1 MILQKNE
8 GNKMRRTIVIVVV
21 VLVLLAVGFFFLRQ
35 RQLAAQEPAFEILRE
50 AVVENGRITAT
61 VNATGSIEPEALV
74 TLTFRSTG
82 TIQQV
87 NVQRG
92 QSVRAGD
99 VLAALDT
106 EELQLSVQQ
115 AEDALRIQEL
125 TRQQRLNNELSP
137 ATMASSQADID
148 AAEAQLE
155 VAQAN
160 QAAAEAAVLQAQAQ
174 KSQLLAGA
182 TAGQVAA
189 AESQVA
195 TARLQYKNAED
206 AHNRTL
212 ECFTFTLPTGEK
224 EEKCPGLG
232 EPEEQTRA
240 NLENAFAA
248 LNAAEAQLAD
258 VTANP
263 RPADIQAADA
273 AIASAQANVLAA
285 QGNVAVAEAN
295 LARAQAALTR
305 MQEPPTEDE
314 LAILD
319 AQIASVQTNL
329 AIAQLRFDQS
339 MIVAP
344 IDGTIA
350 NVLINAGEQAS
361 PGAPAMTLVNEAAF
375 HINVNVDEIDID
387 QISVGQDVEVT
398 LDALQDTVLTGTIA
412 EISPTS
418 ASAGGVVTYLVTI
431 NIVADAGVTLRPG
444 MSANA
449 SIVVEEIDEVL
460 IVPNWAVR
468 LDRET
473 GNAYVLQKMADG
485 TTAETIVETGLRNE
499 QFSEVLNGLQAGD
512 VVVVTTERE
521 AFSFFGN

>member
-1 MILQKNE
+1 
-8 GNKMRRTIVIVVV
+8 MRRTIVIVVV
-21 VLVLLAVGFFFLRQ
+21 VVVLLAAGFFFVRQ

-50 AVVENGRITAT
+50 ATVENGRITAT

-87 NVQRG
+87 NVERG
-92 QSVRAGD
+92 QTVQAGD
-99 VLAALDT
+99 VLATLDT
-106 EELQLSVQQ
+106 EELQLGVQQ

-137 ATMASSQADID
+137 ATLASSQADID
-148 AAEAQLE
+148 AASAQLA

-160 QAAAEAAVLQAQAQ
+160 QAAAEAAVQQAQAQ
-174 KSQLLAGA
+174 KAQLVAGA
-182 TAGQVAA
+182 TEAAIAA
-189 AESQVA
+189 AEAQVA
-195 TARLQYKNAED
+195 SAEAQQKTAQITYDRV
-206 AHNRTL
+206 L
-212 ECFTFTLPTGEK
+212 ECFDYKVPGTDQKQEV
-224 EEKCPGLG
+224 CPGLG
-232 EPEEQTRA
+232 ATEEQARYNLNNA
-240 NLENAFAA
+240 NVALAA
-248 LNAAEAQLAD
+248 AQAQLAE
-258 VTANP
+258 TKAGP
-263 RPADIQAADA
+263 RPADIQAANA

-295 LARAQAALTR
+295 LSRAQAAFDR

-319 AQIASVQTNL
+319 AQIASAQTSL
-329 AIAQLRFDQS
+329 AVAQLRLDQS
-339 MIVAP
+339 IIVAP
-344 IDGTIA
+344 IDGTVA
-350 NVLINAGEQAS
+350 SVLINAGEQAS
-361 PGAPAMTLVNEAAF
+361 PGAPAITVVNEDAF

-387 QISVGQDVEVT
+387 QISVGQDVEVS

-431 NIVADAGVTLRPG
+431 NIVADEGVTLRPG

-449 SIVVEEIDEVL
+449 SIVVEEVDNVL
-460 IVPNWAVR
+460 IVPNWAIR

-485 TTAETIVETGLRNE
+485 TTSETIVETGLRNE
-499 QFSEVLNGLQAGD
+499 QFSEVLSGLQAGD
-512 VVVVTTERE
+512 VVVVTSERQ

>member
-1 MILQKNE
+1 
-8 GNKMRRTIVIVVV
+8 MRRTISIVVV
-21 VLVLLAVGFFFLRQ
+21 VLILLAAGFFFVRQ
-35 RQLAAQEPAFEILRE
+35 RQSAAQEPAFEILRE
-50 AVVENGRITAT
+50 GVVENGRITAT

-82 TIQQV
+82 TIRQV
-87 NVQRG
+87 NVDRG
-92 QSVRAGD
+92 QNVRAGD
-99 VLAALDT
+99 VLATLDT

-148 AAEAQLE
+148 AAAAQVAVAEANL
-155 VAQAN
+155 AG
-160 QAAAEAAVLQAQAQ
+160 AEAAVLQAQAQ
-174 KSQLLAGA
+174 KAQLLAGS
-182 TAGQVAA
+182 TAGTIAA
-189 AESQVA
+189 AEAQVA
-195 TARLQYKNAED
+195 SAQAQQKNAQITYD
-206 AHNRTL
+206 RVL
-212 ECFTFTLPTGEK
+212 ECFDFKIPGTDEK
-224 EEKCPGLG
+224 QEVCPGLG
-232 EPEEQTRA
+232 ATEEQARFSLNNA
-240 NLENAFAA
+240 NVA
-248 LNAAEAQLAD
+248 LIAAEAQLAD
-258 VTANP
+258 SQSGP
-263 RPADIQAADA
+263 RPADIQAANA

-285 QGNVAVAEAN
+285 QGNVAAAEAN
-295 LARAQAALTR
+295 LARAQAAFDR
-305 MQEPPTEDE
+305 MQEPPTNDE

-319 AQIASVQTNL
+319 AQIASAQTNL
-329 AIAQLRFDQS
+329 NLAQLRLEQS

-350 NVLINAGEQAS
+350 NVVINAGEQAS
-361 PGAPAMTLVNEAAF
+361 PGAPAITLVNEDAF

-387 QISVGQDVEVT
+387 QISVGQDVAVT
-398 LDALQDTVLTGTIA
+398 LDALSDTVLTGVIS

-431 NIVADAGVTLRPG
+431 NIITDDGVTLRPG

-449 SIVVEEIDEVL
+449 SIVVEEIDDVL

-473 GNAYVLQKMADG
+473 GNAFVLQKMADG

-499 QFSEVLNGLQAGD
+499 QFSEVLSGLQAGD

>member
-1 MILQKNE
+1 
-8 GNKMRRTIVIVVV
+8 MRRTIVIVVV

-35 RQLAAQEPAFEILRE
+35 RQLAAQAPAFEILRE

-82 TIQQV
+82 TIRQV

-99 VLAALDT
+99 VLATLDT
-106 EELQLSVQQ
+106 EELQLGVRQ

-148 AAEAQLE
+148 AAAAQLA
-155 VAQAN
+155 VSQAN
-160 QAAAEAAVLQAQAQ
+160 QASAEAAVLQAQAQ
-174 KSQLLAGA
+174 KAQLLAGA
-182 TAGQVAA
+182 TEAAIAA
-189 AESQVA
+189 AEAQVA
-195 TARLQYKNAED
+195 SAQAQQKTAQITYDRV
-206 AHNRTL
+206 L
-212 ECFTFTLPTGEK
+212 ECFDFKIPGTD
-224 EEKCPGLG
+224 EEQEVCPGLG
-232 EPEEQTRA
+232 ATEEQARFNLNNA
-240 NLENAFAA
+240 NVGLA
-248 LNAAEAQLAD
+248 AAEAQLAE
-258 VTANP
+258 TKAGP
-263 RPADIQAADA
+263 RLADIQAADA

-285 QGNVAVAEAN
+285 RGNVAAAEAN
-295 LARAQAALTR
+295 LARAQAALAR

-319 AQIASVQTNL
+319 AQIASAQTNL
-329 AIAQLRFDQS
+329 AIAQLRLEQS
-339 MIVAP
+339 MIMAP

-350 NVLINAGEQAS
+350 NVVINAGEQAS

-431 NIVADAGVTLRPG
+431 NIVAGEGVTLRPG

-449 SIVVEEIDEVL
+449 SIVVQEIADVL

-499 QFSEVLNGLQAGD
+499 QFSEVLSGLQAGD

>member
-1 MILQKNE
+1 
-8 GNKMRRTIVIVVV
+8 MRRTIIIVVV
-21 VLVLLAVGFFFLRQ
+21 VLILLATGFFFVRQ

-50 AVVENGRITAT
+50 GVVENGRITAT

-87 NVQRG
+87 NIERG
-92 QSVRAGD
+92 QTVQAGD
-99 VLAALDT
+99 VLATLDT
-106 EELQLSVQQ
+106 EELQLGVQQ

-137 ATMASSQADID
+137 ATLASSQADID
-148 AAEAQLE
+148 AASAQLA

-160 QAAAEAAVLQAQAQ
+160 QVAAEAAVSQSQAQ
-174 KSQLLAGA
+174 KAQLVAGA
-182 TAGQVAA
+182 TEAAIAA
-189 AESQVA
+189 AEAQVA
-195 TARLQYKNAED
+195 SAEAQQKTAQITYDRV
-206 AHNRTL
+206 L
-212 ECFTFTLPTGEK
+212 ECFDFKVPGTDEK
-224 EEKCPGLG
+224 QEVCPGLG
-232 EPEEQTRA
+232 ETEEQARYNLNNA
-240 NLENAFAA
+240 NVALAA
-248 LNAAEAQLAD
+248 AQAQLAE
-258 VTANP
+258 TKAGP
-263 RPADIQAADA
+263 RPADVQAANA

-295 LARAQAALTR
+295 LSRAQAAFDRL
-305 MQEPPTEDE
+305 QEPPTEDE

-319 AQIASVQTNL
+319 AQIASAQTSL
-329 AIAQLRFDQS
+329 AVAQLRLDQS
-339 MIVAP
+339 IIVAP
-344 IDGTIA
+344 IDGTVA
-350 NVLINAGEQAS
+350 SVLINAGEQAS
-361 PGAPAMTLVNEAAF
+361 PGAPAITVVNEDAF

-387 QISVGQDVEVT
+387 QISVGQDVEVS

-431 NIVADAGVTLRPG
+431 NIVADEGVTLRPG

-449 SIVVEEIDEVL
+449 SIVVQEVDNVL

-485 TTAETIVETGLRNE
+485 TTSETIVETGLRNE
-499 QFSEVLNGLQAGD
+499 QFSEVLSGLQAGD
-512 VVVVTTERE
+512 VVVVTSERE